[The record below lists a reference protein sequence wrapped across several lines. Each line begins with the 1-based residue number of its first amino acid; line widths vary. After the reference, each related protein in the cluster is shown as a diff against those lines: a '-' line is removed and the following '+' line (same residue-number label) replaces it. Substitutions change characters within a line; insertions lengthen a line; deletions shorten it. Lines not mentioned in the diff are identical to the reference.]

1 MEQAVPPEIR
11 RRLDSWNRLGIF
23 FRFIHVALGL
33 IGVVC
38 PLVVASFADSISTLS
53 LRGLS
58 FAAAVAIAIF
68 AAFEIG
74 AAATRFRE
82 AWKLL
87 NATCIEYE
95 LGIVDR
101 EALAKAYREGEVR
114 IGQMKADPFQKPAGA
129 VEVANTQA
137 DASR

>member
-1 MEQAVPPEIR
+1 MALLCHRGTSSSTSLP
-11 RRLDSWNRLGIF
+11 RL
-23 FRFIHVALGL
+23 
-33 IGVVC
+33 
-38 PLVVASFADSISTLS
+38 
-53 LRGLS
+53 
-58 FAAAVAIAIF
+58 
-68 AAFEIG
+68 FEKLP
-74 AAATRFRE
+74 
-82 AWKLL
+82 WKLL

-129 VEVANTQA
+129 VEVAKTQA